1 MLLRDIASLTA
12 GVITKRVIENE
23 TADGETGKEVLILTP
38 KAIHD
43 GRIEHEHLQKE
54 RLKSDIDTSKY
65 FTHCGDI
72 IIKLSAPY
80 DGVIIKNKDDEG
92 LFLPSFLLKIEV
104 TKSEVKKGYLLA
116 YINSPLFKESLM
128 KSCYGSVTALTKKS
142 DLENID
148 IPILTEEKQEEISV
162 RYERTLAIKD
172 KIDCYLRLEEERL
185 VSMWRETNG

>member
-1 MLLRDIASLTA
+1 MLLKDIASLTA

-23 TADGETGKEVLILTP
+23 TAVAKKGKEVLILTP

-43 GRIEHEHLQKE
+43 GRIDHTHLQKE
-54 RLKSDIDTSKY
+54 RLKSDIDISKY
-65 FTHCGDI
+65 FTKCGDI

-80 DGVIIKNKDDEG
+80 DSVIIKNKDDEG
-92 LFLPSFLLKIEV
+92 LFLPSFLLRIDV
-104 TKSEVKKGYLLA
+104 TNPDVKRGYLLA

-128 KSCYGSVTALTKKS
+128 KSCYGTVTALTKKS

-148 IPILTEEKQEEISV
+148 IPILSEEKQEEISS
-162 RYERTLAIKD
+162 RYERTLEIKN

-185 VSMWRETNG
+185 VSIWRETNG